1 MRCKILAA
9 LFFLFTLNSLAQNL
23 EIYQPPSS
31 GQGYYDLFGYQNDPI
46 NLLANSH
53 VSGITVFYP
62 WSAVDKWSS
71 PCTEASGPLGCYWT
85 QVDAMLQGYISGP
98 SGSDGLASHHQE
110 INLVIEMVPESNTTD
125 TTQVPG
131 YVYSYPYGA
140 WCAQCGPQ
148 DMVTCPDSWKGDAGA
163 PTCAG
168 GTPGSTHQCG
178 DQGYGTP
185 QAGVWNVSACHLTGQ
200 SGASCGGGS
209 TDQSG
214 FPVVYEAPIMKA
226 YEAYVNTVLKHYSQS
241 GTGTGPAIGQYIGYI
256 RIGLA
261 DGGENLPICTTSGTK
276 GIWPSPQGLTF
287 DLNPTNGV
295 SPDWFAYANPC
306 TTDASCQGKYAYIGG
321 SPNGVQADGPGY
333 VLTVFRA
340 FQASRTAYSG
350 SGFTPSVMANAHS
363 GPPTNNPDLS
373 WADQEASI
381 FTLPCDSCTGAG
393 FGQQSLSEYDLE
405 YPNRACTNDWCALF
419 GSYHNYGG
427 NLYLQTTKPNSAPV
441 YTISS
446 IVTNT
451 QYPYGLVTCSNC
463 TAPGGLPPGPGGPPG
478 GIYNG
483 EGFSLTSGNPPSG
496 KTTYLVGQ
504 VINAN
509 QFTCDPNAACPA
521 QGGGTLYTGDYL
533 PDTIPFAAT
542 NYASTIEV
550 YFCDWEF
557 AYNPNNSSSVG
568 CQAGDS
574 TLSGRYAAVLNLY

>member
-1 MRCKILAA
+1 MHPRILAA
-9 LFFLFTLNSLAQNL
+9 ILFVCATVCSLNSFSFAQNL

-46 NLLANSH
+46 NLLANPH
-53 VSGITVFYP
+53 VSGITLFYP
-62 WSAVDKWSS
+62 WSAIDAGSS
-71 PCTEASGPLGCYWT
+71 PCNESGTTNVCNWGT
-85 QVDAMLQGYISGP
+85 VGGVDAMLQGYISGP
-98 SGSDGLASHHQE
+98 SGNDGLASHGQK

-131 YVYSYPYGA
+131 YIYSYPYGA
-140 WCAQCGPQ
+140 WCPQCGPQ

-168 GTPGSTHQCG
+168 GIPGSTHQCG
-178 DQGYGTP
+178 DPGYGSP
-185 QAGVWNVSACHLTGQ
+185 QAGVWNVSACHLTGH
-200 SGASCGGGS
+200 SGASCGSGS
-209 TDQSG
+209 ADQSG
-214 FPVVYEAPIMKA
+214 FPVVYEAPIMAA
-226 YEAYVNTVLKHYSQS
+226 YEKYVDTVLKHYSSTGS
-241 GTGTGPAIGQYIGYI
+241 GSAIGQYIGYI

-261 DGGENLPICTTSGTK
+261 NGGENLPICTTSGST
-276 GIWPSPQGLTF
+276 GVWPSPKGLSF
-287 DLNPTNGV
+287 DLSNNI

-363 GPPTNNPDLS
+363 GPPTNDPDKS

-405 YPNRACTNDWCALF
+405 YPNRACINDWCALF
-419 GSYHNYGG
+419 ASYHNYGG

-441 YTISS
+441 YSISS
-446 IVTNT
+446 ISTA
-451 QYPYGLVTCSNC
+451 QPYPQGLVTCTNC
-463 TAPGGLPPGPGGPPG
+463 TAPGGLPPGPGGPPA

-483 EGFSLTSGNPPSG
+483 EGFSLASGNPPSG

-509 QFTCDPNAACPA
+509 QFTCDSSTQCQA
-521 QGGGTLYTGDYL
+521 QGSGTLYTGDYL

-542 NYASTIEV
+542 NYASTI
-550 YFCDWEF
+550 
-557 AYNPNNSSSVG
+557 
-568 CQAGDS
+568 
-574 TLSGRYAAVLNLY
+574 